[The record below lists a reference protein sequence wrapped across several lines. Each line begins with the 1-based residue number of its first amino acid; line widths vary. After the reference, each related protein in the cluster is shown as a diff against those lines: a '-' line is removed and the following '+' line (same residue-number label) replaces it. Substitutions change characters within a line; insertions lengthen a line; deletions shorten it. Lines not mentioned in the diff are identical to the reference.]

1 MGTYPTIRE
10 QRVIDHVNATRLGSV
25 SDDGLLQLTD
35 IGYDDDNGAVS
46 VTVRE
51 LIGHN
56 GWTCSKRSLDKRMRR
71 FAARCSGYGERAR
84 VSVERRWIAYGCD
97 NVTYTVTRPTTT
109 TPGERSRARVD
120 AMFLDAGWRSAASD
134 KPGHPDVYA
143 RDTRNGGPRAMVQI
157 YRDPARGRVTGATL
171 FDDDGRA
178 YPFPSHGT
186 LRAVSAYLLGYRWEV
201 TTYNGAVP
209 TFGTRYGPSGTIVFP
224 TERAAREHFKRVNR
238 EHAATVRRVPPA
250 QRG

>member
-1 MGTYPTIRE
+1 MDTRI
-10 QRVIDHVNATRLGSV
+10 IDHVDTTRIGTQ

-35 IGYDDDNGAVS
+35 IGCDTDTDDAVS

-56 GWTCSKRSLDKRMRR
+56 GWTCSPRSLDKRMRR
-71 FAARCSGYGERAR
+71 FAARCSGYGDRAR

-97 NVTYTVTRPTTT
+97 NVTYSVRPADGR
-109 TPGERSRARVD
+109 PGERSRAR
-120 AMFLDAGWRSAASD
+120 LDGIFAANGWRSAASD
-134 KPGHPDVYA
+134 KSGHPDVYV
-143 RDTRNGGPRAMVQI
+143 RDTTHGGPRAMVQV

-186 LRAVSAYLLGYRWEV
+186 LRAVSAYLLGYRWKV

-209 TFGTRYGPSGTIVFP
+209 TFGVRYGPSGSIVFP
-224 TERAAREHFKRVNR
+224 TEPAARRYFKRVNR
-238 EHAATVRRVPPA
+238 EQSATITRVPPA
-250 QRG
+250 DKPAGTR